1 MKLTTFQQKQKDAFL
16 ADHQPSDDLSPVAKS
31 KYLKAVSKIT
41 FTPTDEGGLAISYE
55 HLSAEELFAIQEP
68 WGVFTPSSVTS
79 KLRAAAQGRLM
90 DELRKDVLVLAHGE
104 TFKPQR
110 QKGAKGNETNAQNEY
125 IKAQMLGDPD
135 AKAFKLYE
143 EADKKIIGTM
153 SFGTYQGRVT
163 EIRKLIKA
171 ELKN

>member
-1 MKLTTFQQKQKDAFL
+1 MKLTAFQQKQKDAFL
-16 ADHQPSDDLSPVAKS
+16 AEHQPPDDLSPVAKS

-79 KLRAAAQGRLM
+79 KLRAASQNRLM

-104 TFKPQR
+104 SFTP
-110 QKGAKGNETNAQNEY
+110 KGKG
-125 IKAQMLGDPD
+125 LGEDT
-135 AKAFKLYE
+135 
-143 EADKKIIGTM
+143 KILK
-153 SFGTYQGRVT
+153 
-163 EIRKLIKA
+163 KLIQ
-171 ELKN
+171 ENPNLKNNEIARKAVDVAPEFFKESKPESLAEKISRLRKE